1 MGVFA
6 KDHLWQNMMTCKE
19 DGLILNLKHQCFSSI
34 LTTTQIGIGGGIS
47 TVNGINYP
55 WKKCDLS
62 RPHSVYRWCQSSDTP
77 LVEMLQCLVVDSP
90 PLSSH
95 LLTFVVYH

>member
-6 KDHLWQNMMTCKE
+6 KDHLWQNMITCNK
-19 DGLILNLKHQCFSSI
+19 DGLILNLKPQCFSSI
-34 LTTTQIGIGGGIS
+34 LTTTQIGIGGRIS
-47 TVNGINYP
+47 TASTIHG
-55 WKKCDLS
+55 K
-62 RPHSVYRWCQSSDTP
+62 SVTCRDHTAYTGGANTP

-90 PLSSH
+90 LLSSH